1 MFIKYT
7 GGKQLLEKKKFMDS
21 ENFVINKNEEEQATQ
36 ESIKSVEPIAETNGH
51 DEIIKKLKDAEEK
64 AAKLEQ
70 TVNSK
75 TDFIKLLEH
84 QKINSEKELVQLKK
98 ERENAV
104 IRYVTVE
111 KSLLDAKNL
120 GQNFEKK
127 VKDLQREIELLN
139 GKIKQGAS
147 DKTRIC
153 GILDDKCHE
162 LRLSQREIEKLKYEH
177 TGLDTKLKWHAQK
190 ALQETE
196 ARMKAEKR
204 IDELTA
210 EINKLKLSEINRAK
224 DELEIERNMLAEK
237 QLVEVNANMI
247 LIKHDNEEKTRKIEG
262 LERKCHHLEAELD
275 SLSSKYSNL
284 NKEHDE
290 TIKDVASLRQ
300 QNDDCQCLLD
310 KQTLKIAEL
319 QSNQNDLEI
328 IKTQFSLEKESNRQ
342 FKNEI
347 SLLTAQIDEQ
357 NEETEKWKANEM
369 ELLQLNKELT
379 ETVVKLKNECSTSN
393 SKALTMSVE
402 NEMIKKD
409 KSYYENI
416 ISDLKNQLDEDI
428 KKRNSDCQLMA
439 KHISEKT
446 KTIENLQRK
455 VEELSGE
462 LEAQGK
468 KNSHT
473 VKELTREISQLTKK
487 LDSNS
492 NRSEKK
498 SPTPSTASESS
509 TESQHNEYP
518 TLSFEPSQKSLIDRI
533 VRLQNEIVRKSEKI
547 DFLENHQAQLVEELK
562 KKSKL
567 LHHYLL
573 REQAGQLL
581 KSRKVPDTTNMTF
594 ELAIEVN
601 RKLQNTL
608 EDTILKN
615 ITLKENLDQLSQ
627 EVDRMKRIAAAT
639 SNKK

>member
-1 MFIKYT
+1 M
-7 GGKQLLEKKKFMDS
+7 
-21 ENFVINKNEEEQATQ
+21 
-36 ESIKSVEPIAETNGH
+36 
-51 DEIIKKLKDAEEK
+51 
-64 AAKLEQ
+64 
-70 TVNSK
+70 
-75 TDFIKLLEH
+75 
-84 QKINSEKELVQLKK
+84 
-98 ERENAV
+98 
-104 IRYVTVE
+104 
-111 KSLLDAKNL
+111 
-120 GQNFEKK
+120 
-127 VKDLQREIELLN
+127 
-139 GKIKQGAS
+139 
-147 DKTRIC
+147 
-153 GILDDKCHE
+153 
-162 LRLSQREIEKLKYEH
+162 
-177 TGLDTKLKWHAQK
+177 HAQR
-190 ALQETE
+190 ALLETE
-196 ARMKAEKR
+196 ARIKTEKR
-204 IDELTA
+204 IEELTA
-210 EINKLKLSEINRAK
+210 DINQLKLSEINRAK
-224 DELEIERNMLAEK
+224 EEVEIERNILAEK

-262 LERKCHHLEAELD
+262 LERKCHHLEAELN
-275 SLSSKYSNL
+275 SLNSKYSSL
-284 NKEHDE
+284 TKEHDE
-290 TIKDVASLRQ
+290 TIRDVLSLRQ

-328 IKTQFSLEKESNRQ
+328 IKTQYSLEKESNRQ

-347 SLLTAQIDEQ
+347 SILTAQIDEQ
-357 NEETEKWKANEM
+357 NEETEKWKAKEM

-393 SKALTMSVE
+393 SKALAMSVE

-455 VEELSGE
+455 IEELSGE

-487 LDSNS
+487 LESNS
-492 NRSEKK
+492 HRNEKN
-498 SPTPSTASESS
+498 SPTPSTASESESS
-509 TESQHNEYP
+509 TESQNNEYP
-518 TLSFEPSQKSLIDRI
+518 TLSFEPSQKSLINRI

-594 ELAIEVN
+594 ELAMEVN

-615 ITLKENLDQLSQ
+615 ITLKENLDQLSL
-627 EVDRMKRIAAAT
+627 EMDHMKRIAAA
-639 SNKK
+639 SIKK